1 MQQKNRK
8 AQKSAPQL
16 PPDPFQDEA
25 IIGALRPFWRAEDK
39 ASQKWGGITRLQSL
53 VSPELSARYGAAKAK
68 LESAV
73 RAIDAEETARRAS
86 VCIRGLEALDMAAT
100 AHHESFE
107 PRAVFISHHGRS
119 YIVAIDRQDVAAIKA
134 PEGVPVLSIQELL
147 EARQIVLDG
156 QIEAL
161 DAIQNAFQGSKVSFL
176 PHGDELPF

>member
-8 AQKSAPQL
+8 AQKSAPL
-16 PPDPFQDEA
+16 DPYMVEE
-25 IIGALRPFWRAEDK
+25 IRSGLLPFWRVEDK

-68 LESAV
+68 LESAI

-86 VCIRGLEALDMAAT
+86 VCIRGLEALDKAASES
-100 AHHESFE
+100 HESFE
-107 PRAVFISHHGRS
+107 PRAVFIQHHGRS
-119 YIVAIDRQDVAAIKA
+119 YIVAIDRQDVGAIKA

-161 DAIQNAFQGSKVSFL
+161 DAIQNAFQGAKVSFL